1 MEYFLGSFFTLLI
14 FIAINFLFKDSGKRV
29 FATPKIT
36 QSSMFS
42 VVAPYVPYVYKEK
55 KEYLPDTQ
63 SRKHLY
69 ESGMR
74 VVIYNDNAYWL
85 QNNIFYTA
93 KLKNGIVDQ
102 ETQKV
107 VDTMSMSKVELKEI
121 EYIVYK
127 LTEGIDND
135 SSNSGNEK
143 LF

>member
-1 MEYFLGSFFTLLI
+1 
-14 FIAINFLFKDSGKRV
+14 
-29 FATPKIT
+29 
-36 QSSMFS
+36 MFR
-42 VVAPYVPYVYKEK
+42 VVAPYVPYAYKEYE
-55 KEYLPDTQ
+55 EYLPDTQ